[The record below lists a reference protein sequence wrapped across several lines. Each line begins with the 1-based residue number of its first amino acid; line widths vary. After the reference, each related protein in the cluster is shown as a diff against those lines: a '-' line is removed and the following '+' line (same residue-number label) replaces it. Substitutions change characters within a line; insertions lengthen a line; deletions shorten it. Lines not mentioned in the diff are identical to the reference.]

1 MILKKRDIAW
11 RKLAA
16 MELELLK
23 DCQLT
28 DEHRKKVD
36 QAAYQLKVGNQAE
49 ESIAYDLN
57 LRNRETNNWIL
68 IHDLRLV
75 DGDDVAQIDH
85 LLIVRTLDFFVLETK
100 NFSGG
105 VSIASNGEFEAIRL
119 DGTTYPIRSPIA
131 QNDRH
136 IVLLRRLIRKYQ
148 LLPSRLGFTKARYHN
163 YVLISA
169 RGRIIKSADTNF
181 SQVVKSDLFFQE
193 VEQFKANLDVAE
205 SLKRLPNIVS
215 QDTLR
220 QIGEAIVSWHV
231 PPERPDYR
239 KHWGITEAELTPRQE
254 TADTDDQNSATNSS
268 SSNAAYFCFACRNSI
283 TRAEAKFCFDRP
295 KRFGGKAYCR
305 DHQASIPRRSQRSER
320 Y

>member
-1 MILKKRDIAW
+1 MAVVIIKERDVAW

-16 MELELLK
+16 MELELLQG
-23 DCQLT
+23 CQLT
-28 DEHRKKVD
+28 EEHRRQVD
-36 QAAYQLKVGNQAE
+36 QAAYQLKAGNEAE
-49 ESIAYDLN
+49 EAIAYDLN

-105 VSIASNGEFEAIRL
+105 VSIAPNGEFEAIRKN
-119 DGTTYPIRSPIA
+119 GTTYPIKSPIA

-136 IVLLRRLIRKYQ
+136 IVLLRRLIRKHK
-148 LLPSRLGFTKARYHN
+148 LLPSRFGLTKARHHN

-169 RGRIIKSADTNF
+169 RGRIIKPAGTNF

-193 VEQFKANLDVAE
+193 IEQFKANLDVSE

-239 KHWGITEAELTPRQE
+239 KHWGITEAELTPRKE
-254 TADTDDQNSATNSS
+254 TARSAAASKASVDTLSSRETDYYWEPRITKTPPFEVEGRPFLRHFPATFTHYPSVS
-268 SSNAAYFCFACRNSI
+268 
-283 TRAEAKFCFDRP
+283 
-295 KRFGGKAYCR
+295 
-305 DHQASIPRRSQRSER
+305 
-320 Y
+320 

>member
-68 IHDLRLV
+68 VHDLRLV

-85 LLIVRTLDFFVLETK
+85 LLIVRTLDFFILETK

-105 VSIASNGEFEAIRL
+105 VSIAANGEFEAIRK
-119 DGTTYPIRSPIA
+119 DGTTYPIKSPIA

-136 IVLLRRLIRKYQ
+136 IVLLRRLIRKHK

-169 RGRIIKSADTNF
+169 RGRIIKSADTHF

-193 VEQFKANLDVAE
+193 IEQFKANLDVAE

-254 TADTDDQNSATNSS
+254 TAGTDDQNSAINSS
-268 SSNAAYFCFACRNSI
+268 SSNTDYFCFACRHSI

>member
-28 DEHRKKVD
+28 DQHRKKVD
-36 QAAYQLKVGNQAE
+36 QAAYQLKAGNQAE

-68 IHDLRLV
+68 VHDLRLV

-169 RGRIIKSADTNF
+169 RGRILKSADAHF

-239 KHWGITEAELTPRQE
+239 KHWGITKAELTPRQE
-254 TADTDDQNSATNSS
+254 TAGTDDQNSTINSS
-268 SSNAAYFCFACRNSI
+268 SSNTDYFCFACRHSI
-283 TRAEAKFCFDRP
+283 TRAEAKFCFDRS